1 MVLSDK
7 THEPQGRHHVR
18 QKLPDDGDGAPTFS
32 KASCLS
38 QTCLF
43 HDNFLLHIKNSGH
56 LVDKRQIPAQ
66 KVLIKQKRLSS
77 YKDRRKTCGTTL
89 LHSKSRA
96 PHCRMPTHSS
106 ALTRLA
112 RCAILSE
119 DFYAP
124 SVVHLPDCHDPDST
138 VPDSLCAHLLTLS
151 PHHWFLIGLFN

>member
-1 MVLSDK
+1 MS
-7 THEPQGRHHVR
+7 PGRSPCPPKSCR
-18 QKLPDDGDGAPTFS
+18 TMGRRPTFS

-43 HDNFLLHIKNSGH
+43 HDDFLLHIKNSGH

-124 SVVHLPDCHDPDST
+124 QWSICQTATIRIPPSGLSLRTSSDVIST
-138 VPDSLCAHLLTLS
+138 SLVS
-151 PHHWFLIGLFN
+151 DRVI